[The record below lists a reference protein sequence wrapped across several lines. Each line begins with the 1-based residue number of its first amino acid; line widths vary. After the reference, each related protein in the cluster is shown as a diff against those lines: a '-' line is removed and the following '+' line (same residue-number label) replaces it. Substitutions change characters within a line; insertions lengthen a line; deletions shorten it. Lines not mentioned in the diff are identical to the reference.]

1 MYDDIAEET
10 GMAMNT
16 LREYKH
22 ISEAVKS
29 DVRTSDLSFNHHKEV
44 AALPPEKQEL
54 FLNMAVDEGLS
65 VRELRAKIR
74 NYMG

>member
-1 MYDDIAEET
+1 
-10 GMAMNT
+10 MAMNT

-44 AALPPEKQEL
+44 AALPPSGSTRSTRMEQPLKEAPRYQKRT
-54 FLNMAVDEGLS
+54 S
-65 VRELRAKIR
+65 
-74 NYMG
+74 